1 MRTRALPLVLFG
13 LVFAMGC
20 GTNEI
25 SGPTAPAGPTSES
38 EFPVNTEFPGLETQ
52 VAEKQDPS
60 GDLVDTA
67 IAAGFKTLVA
77 AVQAAGLE
85 DALRSEG
92 PFTVFAPTEA
102 AFSRLPDGLVAQLL
116 MPENQA
122 KLQQLLKYH
131 VVSGRVTRG
140 DLRFFQRVETLEGS
154 DLEIR
159 RFFRLI
165 LVNHQRVKLAD
176 VMATNGVIHVIDEVL
191 VPAGFSLEDPVAP
204 TLDLVDTASSAG
216 LTTLVTAAGAAG
228 LEDALRDNGS
238 LTVFAPTNEAFDRLP
253 DGLVAELLLP
263 ENVELLQDLLLYHV
277 TSGDVRSTDLRRF
290 QLVEMLQGSR
300 TLVIKTRGGRVH
312 VNRSRVIAADVL
324 ATNGVAHVIDRVLI
338 PRSFYG
344 VLKSLPNE
352 PPDSERVQVD
362 L

>member
-1 MRTRALPLVLFG
+1 MKTRVLPLLLLG
-13 LVFAMGC
+13 LMSSLGC
-20 GTNEI
+20 GTDEI
-25 SGPTAPAGPTSES
+25 SAPMAPASQTSES

-67 IAAGFKTLVA
+67 IAAGFNTLVA

-92 PFTVFAPTEA
+92 PFTVFAPTDD
-102 AFSRLPDGLVAQLL
+102 AFDRLPEGLVAQLL
-116 MPENQA
+116 LPENKE

-131 VVSGRVTRG
+131 VVSGRVTRS

-165 LVNHQRVKLAD
+165 LVNRQRVKLAD

-191 VPAGFSLEDPVAP
+191 VPAGFTLDDPVEP
-204 TLDLVDTASSAG
+204 TLDLVDTAASAG
-216 LTTLVTAAGAAG
+216 LTTLVTAAQAAG
-228 LEDALRDNGS
+228 LEGALRGDGP

-277 TSGDVRSTDLRRF
+277 TSGNVRSTDLRRF
-290 QLVEMLQGSR
+290 QLVEMLQGSK
-300 TLVIKTRGGRVH
+300 TLVIKTRRGKVY
-312 VNRSRVIAADVL
+312 VNRSRVIAADVI
-324 ATNGVAHVIDRVLI
+324 ATNGVAHVINRVLI

-352 PPDSERVQVD
+352 APDSDTVQLD
-362 L
+362 S